1 VRALERIRRTLRAE
15 PCDRAPVVAQLFG
28 HAARVAGRTLDD
40 YLSSGAVAA
49 RCQLEAWRHYG
60 HDAVFA
66 VLDLTLEAEALG
78 AGVQR
83 RAGLYPAVI
92 RPPLRPDDDFGR
104 LAVPDPLR
112 AARMPA
118 ALELA
123 AALRARCGDDA
134 LVVGLV
140 QGPMTLAV
148 QFLGMEPALCL
159 AADEPDRFV
168 ALLDHAAAV
177 ATRFGEA
184 QLAAGAHLVLVF
196 DPAASPEVVPP
207 GLFREL
213 LAPRIASV
221 FAAFRAAGAV
231 GTWLHVAGRTDAIL
245 PLYARSGADIG
256 CFDYCVDPRTLLP
269 ALEPSPPSPP
279 AARGERAGVRGA
291 NELPLTLA
299 GNLRPLGFVTGE
311 AADIERE
318 SAELL
323 RLFEPRGGFILS
335 SGCEIPP
342 EAKESNV
349 AAMVR
354 AGLGWRPARG

>member
-1 VRALERIRRTLRAE
+1 VRAVERIERTLRFE
-15 PCDRAPVVAQLFG
+15 RCDRPPVIAQLFG
-28 HAARVAGRTLDD
+28 HAALVSGRTLDA
-40 YLSSGAVAA
+40 YLSSGALAA
-49 RCQLEAWRHYG
+49 RCQLEALRHYG

-83 RAGLYPAVI
+83 RPGLYPAVT
-92 RPPLRPDDDFGR
+92 RPPLGPDHDFRR
-104 LAVPDPLR
+104 LPVPDPLR
-112 AARMPA
+112 AGRMPA
-118 ALELA
+118 VLEMA
-123 AALRARCGDDA
+123 ASLRAACGDDA

-148 QFLGMEPALCL
+148 QFLGMEAALCL
-159 AADEPDRFV
+159 AADEPERFV
-168 ALLDHAAAV
+168 ELLDHAAAV
-177 ATRFGEA
+177 GTRFGLA
-184 QLAAGAHLVLVF
+184 QLAAGAHVVLVF

-213 LAPRIASV
+213 LGPRTASL

-231 GTWLHVAGRTDAIL
+231 ANWLHVAGRTGVLL
-245 PLYARSGADIG
+245 PRYAGLGADIG
-256 CFDYCVDPRTLLP
+256 CFDYCVEPRALL
-269 ALEPSPPSPP
+269 
-279 AARGERAGVRGA
+279 AAPGEGR
-291 NELPLTLA
+291 PLALA
-299 GNLRPLGFVTGE
+299 GNLRPLAFVTGDD
-311 AADIERE
+311 ADIERQ

-342 EAKESNV
+342 EAREPNV

-354 AGLGWRPARG
+354 TALAWRPEGG